1 MQLSQVMSQQFIEYK
16 SQQLIFYI
24 SRYFRGRL
32 PHSELHL
39 FVWDTLEE
47 WAQLNSAV
55 KLPYT
60 RREMVF
66 WHLIHQL
73 ECWPDHQLREDKQ
86 LRRSIQDCICYLKGV
101 GVAPT
106 NCVGVRP

>member
-1 MQLSQVMSQQFIEYK
+1 MSDQFIEQK

-47 WAQLNSAV
+47 WAQLKSDWSE
-55 KLPYT
+55 PYSHKET
-60 RREMVF
+60 VF

-73 ECWPDHQLREDKQ
+73 ECWPDLTLREDKK
-86 LRRSIQDCICYLKGV
+86 LRRNIQDCICYLKGR
-101 GVAPT
+101 GIAPPD
-106 NCVGVRP
+106 CVGVRP

>member
-1 MQLSQVMSQQFIEYK
+1 MLEHFIELK
-16 SQQLIFYI
+16 SQQLIFYV

-47 WAQLNSAV
+47 WAQYQTQTL
-55 KLPYT
+55 LPYT
-60 RREMVF
+60 HREKVF

-73 ECWPDHQLREDKQ
+73 EFWPEYHLKQDKY
-86 LRRSIQDCICYLKGV
+86 LRRNIQDCLCYLKGR
-101 GVAPT
+101 GVAPVD
-106 NCVGVRP
+106 CVGVRP

>member
-1 MQLSQVMSQQFIEYK
+1 MPDQFIEQK

-24 SRYFRGRL
+24 SRYLRGRL

-47 WAQLNSAV
+47 WAHFNHTV
-55 KLPYT
+55 HLPYT
-60 RREMVF
+60 NRERVF

-73 ECWPDHQLREDKQ
+73 ECWPDATLRESKT
-86 LRRSIQDCICYLKGV
+86 LRRNIQDCICYLKGR
-101 GVAPT
+101 GIAPLD
-106 NCVGVRP
+106 CVGVRP

>member
-1 MQLSQVMSQQFIEYK
+1 MAEQFIDLK
-16 SQQLIFYI
+16 SQQLIFFI
-24 SRYFRGRL
+24 SRYLRGRL

-47 WAQLNSAV
+47 WGQLTLQSHQ
-55 KLPYT
+55 PYSH
-60 RREMVF
+60 RERVF

-73 ECWPDHQLREDKQ
+73 EFWPATALKHDKQ
-86 LRRSIQDCICYLKGV
+86 LRRNIQDCLCYLKGY
-101 GVAPT
+101 GVAPA

>member
-1 MQLSQVMSQQFIEYK
+1 MADQFIELK

-24 SRYFRGRL
+24 SRYLRGRL

-47 WAQLNSAV
+47 WSQLQV
-55 KLPYT
+55 QCHQPYSH
-60 RREMVF
+60 RERVF

-73 ECWPDHQLREDKQ
+73 EFWPAATLKHDKS
-86 LRRSIQDCICYLKGV
+86 LRRNIQDCLCYLKGY
-101 GVAPT
+101 GVAPSD
-106 NCVGVRP
+106 CVGVRP

>member
-1 MQLSQVMSQQFIEYK
+1 MPEQFIEQK

-47 WAQLNSAV
+47 WAQLNAGV
-55 KLPYT
+55 QLPYT
-60 RREMVF
+60 RRELVF

-73 ECWPDHQLREDKQ
+73 EFWPDNQLRANKQ

-101 GVAPT
+101 GVAPAD
-106 NCVGVRP
+106 CVGVRP

>member
-1 MQLSQVMSQQFIEYK
+1 MPDSFIEHK

-47 WAQLNSAV
+47 WAQLTAELQ
-55 KLPYT
+55 LPYNHKE
-60 RREMVF
+60 RVF

-73 ECWPDHQLREDKQ
+73 EYWPDQALRENKK
-86 LRRSIQDCICYLKGV
+86 LRRNIQDCICFLKGR
-101 GVAPT
+101 GVAPSD
-106 NCVGVRP
+106 CVGVRP

>member
-1 MQLSQVMSQQFIEYK
+1 MVDSFIELK
-16 SQQLIFYI
+16 SQQLIFYV

-47 WAQLNSAV
+47 WAQFDVQSN
-55 KLPYT
+55 LPYSY
-60 RREMVF
+60 RERVF

-73 ECWPDHQLREDKQ
+73 EFWPELTLQQDKY
-86 LRRSIQDCICYLKGV
+86 LRRNIQDCMCYLKGH
-101 GVAPT
+101 GVAPP
-106 NCVGVRP
+106 NCVGIRP

>member
-1 MQLSQVMSQQFIEYK
+1 MSECFIELK

-24 SRYFRGRL
+24 SRYLRGRM

-47 WAQLNSAV
+47 WAQLNTS
-55 KLPYT
+55 LQQPFSHPE
-60 RREMVF
+60 RVF

-73 ECWPDHQLREDKQ
+73 EYWPDLALRQDKT
-86 LRRSIQDCICYLKGV
+86 LRRNIQDCICFLKGR
-101 GVAPT
+101 GVVPAD
-106 NCVGVRP
+106 CVGVRP